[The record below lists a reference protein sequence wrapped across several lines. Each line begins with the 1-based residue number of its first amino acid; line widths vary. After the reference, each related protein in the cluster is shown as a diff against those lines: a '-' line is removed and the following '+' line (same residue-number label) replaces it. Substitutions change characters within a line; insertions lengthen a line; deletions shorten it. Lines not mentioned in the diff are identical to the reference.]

1 MNIIYLNIIPI
12 ESGSTVLSKF
22 STYIYSSSKYHPVN
36 IRGRYFQVPSFTP
49 AQKAIPFARVNH
61 NKYIVTDEEA
71 MIGTSNWT
79 PDYFLKTGGIGF
91 VFSSNSRNEEI
102 HPLTEDQDTFTRDR
116 EVSNPKQGIV
126 NMHTQLNGVFLRDW
140 DSLYSSEDL

>member
-1 MNIIYLNIIPI
+1 MNIICLNII
-12 ESGSTVLSKF
+12 ESGKNVLSKF
-22 STYIYSSSKYHPVN
+22 STYIYSSSKYHPVK

-91 VFSSNSRNEEI
+91 VFSSKSRNEEI
-102 HPLTEDQDTFTRDR
+102 QPLVENLDTFTRGQ
-116 EVSNPKQGIV
+116 EESNLKSGIV

>member
-1 MNIIYLNIIPI
+1 M
-12 ESGSTVLSKF
+12 
-22 STYIYSSSKYHPVN
+22 N

-61 NKYIVTDEEA
+61 NKYIVTDEKA

-91 VFSSNSRNEEI
+91 VFSSNSKNEEI
-102 HPLTEDQDTFTRDR
+102 HSLVEDQETFTKDQ
-116 EVSNPKQGIV
+116 EESNLKSGIV
-126 NMHTQLNGVFLRDW
+126 NMHAQLNEVFLRDW

>member
-1 MNIIYLNIIPI
+1 M
-12 ESGSTVLSKF
+12 K
-22 STYIYSSSKYHPVN
+22 

-91 VFSSNSRNEEI
+91 VFSSSSRNEEMN
-102 HPLTEDQDTFTRDR
+102 PFVEDQDTFTRDQ
-116 EVSNPKQGIV
+116 EVSNPKSGIV

>member
-1 MNIIYLNIIPI
+1 M
-12 ESGSTVLSKF
+12 
-22 STYIYSSSKYHPVN
+22 N
-36 IRGRYFQVPSFTP
+36 IRGRYFQVPIFTP

-91 VFSSNSRNEEI
+91 VFSSNSRNEET
-102 HPLTEDQDTFTRDR
+102 HSLVEDQDTFTRDQ
-116 EVSNPKQGIV
+116 EESNLKSGIV

>member
-1 MNIIYLNIIPI
+1 MNIVYLNII
-12 ESGSTVLSKF
+12 TVLSKF

-61 NKYIVTDEEA
+61 NKYIVTDEKA

-91 VFSSNSRNEEI
+91 VFSSDSRNEET
-102 HPLTEDQDTFTRDR
+102 HRLVEDQATFTKDR
-116 EVSNPKQGIV
+116 EVSNPKPGIV

>member
-1 MNIIYLNIIPI
+1 M
-12 ESGSTVLSKF
+12 
-22 STYIYSSSKYHPVN
+22 N

-102 HPLTEDQDTFTRDR
+102 HPLTEDQDTFR
-116 EVSNPKQGIV
+116 EVSNPNQGIV

>member
-1 MNIIYLNIIPI
+1 M
-12 ESGSTVLSKF
+12 
-22 STYIYSSSKYHPVN
+22 N

-61 NKYIVTDEEA
+61 NKYIVTDKEA

-102 HPLTEDQDTFTRDR
+102 QPLVEDLDTFTGDQ
-116 EVSNPKQGIV
+116 EKSTLKSGIV

>member
-1 MNIIYLNIIPI
+1 M
-12 ESGSTVLSKF
+12 
-22 STYIYSSSKYHPVN
+22 N

-91 VFSSNSRNEEI
+91 VFSSNSKNEEI
-102 HPLTEDQDTFTRDR
+102 HSLVEDQDTFTKDQ
-116 EVSNPKQGIV
+116 EESNLKSGIV
-126 NMHTQLNGVFLRDW
+126 NMHAQLNEVFLRDW